1 MKPGREFFV
10 ARRGVLIP
18 ALMFLAFLLV
28 SCGPSYPKARLV
40 QSLEELCRKEYGISV
55 KARLV
60 DTTLGV
66 LVSIPGLMEEL
77 MKMSASS
84 GGEPP
89 IPMLVE
95 GQYQEQKFHFQFI
108 FRGEVVRVDKRKPE
122 PESRAPD
129 RERSKPMKTL
139 DQVSTALR
147 RVALSTDAR
156 LEFYTF
162 IARDPGPMNLDLV
175 FSGHLDD
182 LKRVQYLDISLGELQ
197 RRSRVAFRHQPEALA
212 RQTVGS
218 FLADLNNRSL
228 PQLLN
233 RYVAASKRY
242 KELFPKILECVV
254 QLQGQQQQLLKSSQE
269 WPVRQIQRDQA
280 LVYVPLNPIGRS
292 GALLFTVQIREGQ
305 GGLYDLE
312 IRNGVA
318 SASDSHDLES
328 LETAALPARFQA
340 LGDPETW
347 ENFFYLE
354 PLVLSQF
361 LSEQI
366 AKRVLSEFKSPDGEE
381 GKKGSPRPKPV
392 TEEEI
397 AHVVAET
404 SAYILHSYRF
414 GDFKEL
420 TITDAMKGTRWV
432 VPAKGLPSYRR
443 RNPPA
448 LQPVS

>member
-1 MKPGREFFV
+1 M
-10 ARRGVLIP
+10 
-18 ALMFLAFLLV
+18 
-28 SCGPSYPKARLV
+28 
-40 QSLEELCRKEYGISV
+40 
-55 KARLV
+55 
-60 DTTLGV
+60 
-66 LVSIPGLMEEL
+66 
-77 MKMSASS
+77 
-84 GGEPP
+84 
-89 IPMLVE
+89 
-95 GQYQEQKFHFQFI
+95 
-108 FRGEVVRVDKRKPE
+108 
-122 PESRAPD
+122 
-129 RERSKPMKTL
+129 
-139 DQVSTALR
+139 
-147 RVALSTDAR
+147 
-156 LEFYTF
+156 
-162 IARDPGPMNLDLV
+162 
-175 FSGHLDD
+175 
-182 LKRVQYLDISLGELQ
+182 GELQ

-280 LVYVPLNPIGRS
+280 LVYVPLDPIGRA

-305 GGLYDLE
+305 GGLY
-312 IRNGVA
+312 
-318 SASDSHDLES
+318 DLES

-361 LSEQI
+361 LSEQV
-366 AKRVLSEFKSPDGEE
+366 AKRVLSEFKSPDGAE

-397 AHVVAET
+397 AKVVAET

-432 VPAKGLPSYRR
+432 VPAKDLPLYRR
-443 RNPPA
+443 RNPPV
-448 LQPVS
+448 LQPAS

>member
-1 MKPGREFFV
+1 M
-10 ARRGVLIP
+10 RRWFSL
-18 ALMFLAFLLV
+18 FLVVLLV
-28 SCGPSYPKARLV
+28 SCGPSYPKTRLA
-40 QSLEELCRKEYGISV
+40 QSLEELCQKEYGISV

-77 MKMSASS
+77 MKMSGSS

-95 GQYQEQKFHFQFI
+95 GQYQEQKFHFQFL
-108 FRGEVVRVDKRKPE
+108 FRGELARVDKRKPE
-122 PESRAPD
+122 PENRAPD

-147 RVALSTDAR
+147 RVALSTDAH
-156 LEFYTF
+156 LEFYTL

-197 RRSRVAFRHQPEALA
+197 HRSRVTFRRQPEALA
-212 RQTVGS
+212 RQTVES
-218 FLADLNNRSL
+218 FLTDLNNRSL

-242 KELFPKILECVV
+242 KEMFPKILECVV

-269 WPVRQIQRDQA
+269 WAVRQIQRDQV
-280 LVYVPLNPIGRS
+280 LVYVPLKPIQQP
-292 GALLFTVQIREGQ
+292 GALAFTVQIREAQ
-305 GGLYDLE
+305 AGLYDLE
-312 IRNGVA
+312 HLG
-318 SASDSHDLES
+318 
-328 LETAALPARFQA
+328 TGQLPAQFQN
-340 LGDPETW
+340 LGDLGTW
-347 ENFFYLE
+347 KDFFYLE
-354 PLVLSQF
+354 PMVLSQF

-366 AKRVLSEFKSPDGEE
+366 AKRVLSEFQALDEE
-381 GKKGSPRPKPV
+381 GGKKDAPRPKPV

-397 AHVVAET
+397 SRVVAET

-414 GDFKEL
+414 NDFKEL

-432 VPAKGLPSYRR
+432 VPAKDLPSYRR